1 MVFNLRF
8 LIQLLLPLKI
18 LEKLV
23 VFLNIELFLLQIP
36 VVMADSLFRLAQVGF
51 FLVDF
56 LVQILDALFV
66 PLFILFKL
74 VQKPYVKAEK
84 LTLSSLYRI
93 AEFPASIPRTARSL
107 SRCYRIK
114 SCFIDEGR
122 NFLFLNFRGF
132 VGLICS
138 LRREA
143 EIVNGINTSIFFDWR
158 II

>member
-74 VQKPYVKAEK
+74 VQKPDVKAEN
-84 LTLSSLYRI
+84 LLSH
-93 AEFPASIPRTARSL
+93 
-107 SRCYRIK
+107 
-114 SCFIDEGR
+114 
-122 NFLFLNFRGF
+122 FLIESLNFQPRF
-132 VGLICS
+132 LA
-138 LRREA
+138 LRVHFLVVIA
-143 EIVNGINTSIFFDWR
+143 
-158 II
+158 